1 MKRALS
7 FLAILLIAGGCAY
20 AAESGN
26 SADWPKAALDAMS
39 VMPVLSEGR
48 VKPLD
53 TYASFAMLKIN
64 GRRKLT
70 NLEGKPLSGMSLM
83 MERMFGEKRKP
94 TPWLMDMLF
103 RPEVA
108 ASYPVFR
115 LEDSDVIVAVGG
127 TPHASKRDNYS
138 YKELSAIR
146 DRLYELAD
154 QYASKDSKELE
165 TMQRQILRLAENV
178 HGYEVLAQ
186 YAEFARMKFQA
197 PGLALFAKLFPGS
210 DGVSFSALLEQS
222 PALQAGFMELRATLK
237 DKPDDAATKEQL
249 AAFRG
254 LLDQMDFVRQS
265 GTDLALFPAGEKGEW
280 WTPGDYV
287 TRAFEAETLSPAYTE
302 ALALLRAFEAMTA
315 VARDGDAFAKAA
327 AEFLRLSKARALP
340 RGEYENI
347 PLEVTFYQVGFFSK
361 AMIFFIISFL
371 LIALSWAAP
380 NTRWLGRLT
389 FLFPLI
395 PTTLLIAGITMRCL
409 IRHRPPVTTL
419 YETILFVVAVVMVAA
434 FMIELITRQRIILS
448 AALAL
453 AVGGMFLAN
462 KYEAIEGR
470 DTMPSMVAVL
480 DTNFWL
486 AAHVTTIAVG
496 YAACL
501 LAAAVGHIYVL
512 GKALG
517 LRRNDSEFYAN
528 LARVTYGVVC
538 FALLFTF
545 LGTTL
550 GGVWANESWGR
561 FWGWDPKE
569 NSALLIVLWLMIILH
584 ARLGGHIREMGIC
597 MAAVFGAVLVTFS
610 WWGVNLLG
618 VGLHSYGFTSGTMT
632 ALAVFWGIE
641 GLVLTAGGARWLI
654 ERR

>member
-1 MKRALS
+1 MKRAVLFAFLLS
-7 FLAILLIAGGCAY
+7 IAAFSVN
-20 AAESGN
+20 AAD
-26 SADWPKAALDAMS
+26 SAARPDWPDSAVAAMRVL
-39 VMPVLSEGR
+39 PVLSEGR

-83 MERMFGEKRKP
+83 MTRMFGEKRKP
-94 TPWLMDMLF
+94 APWLMDMLF
-103 RPEVA
+103 RPEIA
-108 ASYPVFR
+108 AAYPAFR

-138 YKELSAIR
+138 YKELSAVR
-146 DRLYELAD
+146 DRLYELAG
-154 QYASKDSKELE
+154 QYAAKDGKELE

-178 HGYEVLAQ
+178 HSYEMLAQ
-186 YAEFARMKFQA
+186 YADFARMKFKA
-197 PGLALFAKLFPGS
+197 PDLDLFATLFPGS
-210 DGVSFSALLEQS
+210 DGVSLSALLEQS
-222 PALQAGFMELRATLK
+222 PELQKGFMALRGALK
-237 DKPDDAATKEQL
+237 DNPNDEKAKAQL
-249 AAFRG
+249 AAFRA
-254 LLDQMDFVRQS
+254 LLDQMDMVRQVES
-265 GTDLALFPAGEKGEW
+265 DLALFPVGEKGEW
-280 WTPGDYV
+280 WTPGDFI
-287 TRAFEAETLSPAYTE
+287 THAFESETLSPAFSDG
-302 ALALLRAFEAMTA
+302 LLLLRAFETM
-315 VARDGDAFAKAA
+315 AA
-327 AEFLRLSKARALP
+327 AAGDPAAFMKSVEEFSRQTKARALG
-340 RGEYENI
+340 RGEYGNI

-371 LIALSWAAP
+371 LIALSWATP
-380 NTRWLGRLT
+380 NTRWLNRFT

-395 PTTLLIAGITMRCL
+395 PTALLIAGITMRCL

-434 FMIELITRQRIILS
+434 FLIELMSRQRIILS

-512 GKALG
+512 GKVLG
-517 LRRNDSEFYAN
+517 LRRNDSEFYGN
-528 LARVTYGVVC
+528 LARVTYGMVC

-569 NSALLIVLWLMIILH
+569 NSALLIVLWLLVILH
-584 ARLGGHIREMGIC
+584 ARLGGYIREMGIC

-618 VGLHSYGFTSGTMT
+618 VGLHSYGFTSGTMG
-632 ALAVFWGIE
+632 ALAVFWTVE
-641 GLVLTAGGARWLI
+641 GLVLAAGFARGVFD
-654 ERR
+654 RR